1 MPSSSHKQSRRISA
15 RALPSRSSHAL
26 YENPRLYDL
35 AFGFRQIPAE
45 CRGLLSLAAHHGI
58 SKPSSIADIACGPA
72 HHLREYAR
80 LGLKAFGIDLN
91 RDMLAYARYL
101 SKKERLHIRLK
112 RADMRDFR
120 LQEKVDIAQ
129 CLFDSFSHCTTDGDA
144 VATLRC
150 AAGALRKG
158 GILLLELTHPADF
171 FTTTSKRTVGR
182 WSQRYPDVT
191 VRTRFLTTDID
202 PIAETY
208 VKSMTIDAKYKDG
221 RPSKHI
227 VDRQMHRMW
236 LRSGI
241 SHVAAASGVFD
252 VLAWYGDLSP
262 RVPLSVRVSSWR
274 MVTVLRRRNA
284 AR

>member
-1 MPSSSHKQSRRISA
+1 MPSSSRKAVRSSRA
-15 RALPSRSSHAL
+15 NGLPSRPSHAL

-35 AFGFRQIPAE
+35 AFGFRQIPTE
-45 CRGLLSLAAHHGI
+45 CRGLLDLAAHHGVARP
-58 SKPSSIADIACGPA
+58 KSIADIACGPA

-80 LGLKAFGIDLN
+80 LGLKAYGIDLN
-91 RDMLAYARYL
+91 RDMLAYARHL
-101 SKKERLHIRLK
+101 SAIAHLPIRLK
-112 RADMRDFR
+112 RADMRAFAIR
-120 LQEKVDIAQ
+120 ERVDIAQ

-150 AAGALRKG
+150 AARALRKG

-171 FTTTSKRTVGR
+171 FTSSSKRTVGR

-208 VKSMTIDAKYKDG
+208 VKSMTIDATYKDG

-227 VDRQMHRMW
+227 VDRQLHRMW

-241 SHVAAASGVFD
+241 SHVAAASGAFD

-262 RVPLSVRVSSWR
+262 RVPLNLRMSSWR
-274 MVTVLRRRNA
+274 MVTVLRRRN
-284 AR
+284 

>member
-1 MPSSSHKQSRRISA
+1 MPSSSRKAPGRTSA
-15 RALPSRSSHAL
+15 RALPARTSHAL

-35 AFGFRQIPAE
+35 AFGFRHIPAE
-45 CRGLLSLAAHHGI
+45 CRGLLGLAAHHGV

-80 LGLKAFGIDLN
+80 LGLKAFGVDLN
-91 RDMLAYARYL
+91 RDMLAYARHL
-101 SKKERLHIRLK
+101 STKERLHIRLK
-112 RADMRDFR
+112 RADMRDFT
-120 LQEKVDIAQ
+120 LQQKVDIAQ
-129 CLFDSFSHCTTDGDA
+129 CLFDSFSHCTTDEDA
-144 VATLRC
+144 IATLRC
-150 AAGALRKG
+150 AARALRPG
-158 GILLLELTHPADF
+158 GLLLLELTHPADF
-171 FTTTSKRTVGR
+171 FSSTSKRTVGR

-208 VKSMTIDAKYKDG
+208 VKSMTIDAKYNDG

-241 SHVAAASGVFD
+241 SHVAAASGAFD

-262 RVPLSVRVSSWR
+262 RVPLSVRMSSWR
-274 MVTVLRRRNA
+274 MVTVLRRRN
-284 AR
+284 

>member
-1 MPSSSHKQSRRISA
+1 MSSSSRKASKRKA
-15 RALPSRSSHAL
+15 TRALPSGTSHAL

-35 AFGFRQIPAE
+35 AFGFRQIATE
-45 CRGLLSLAAHHGI
+45 CRGLLSLASHHGI
-58 SKPSSIADIACGPA
+58 SAPASIADIACGPA

-80 LGLKAFGIDLN
+80 LGLKTFGIDLN
-91 RDMLAYARYL
+91 RDMLAYARHL
-101 SKKERLHIRLK
+101 SAKEGLRIRFK
-112 RADMRDFR
+112 RADMREFK

-129 CLFDSFSHCTTDGDA
+129 CLFDSFSHCTTDEDA

-158 GILLLELTHPADF
+158 GVLLLELTHPADF
-171 FTTTSKRTVGR
+171 FTSTSKRTVGR

-191 VRTRFLTTDID
+191 VKTRFLTTGID

-227 VDRQMHRMW
+227 IDRQMHRMW

-241 SHVAAASGVFD
+241 SHVAAASDAFD
-252 VLAWYGDLSP
+252 VVGWYGDLSP
-262 RVPLSVRVSSWR
+262 RVPLSVRMSSWR
-274 MVTVLRRRNA
+274 MVTVLRRRN
-284 AR
+284 

>member
-1 MPSSSHKQSRRISA
+1 MPSSSRRASGRTSG
-15 RALPSRSSHAL
+15 RALPKRSSHAL

-45 CRGLLSLAAHHGI
+45 CRGLLSLAAHHGV
-58 SKPSSIADIACGPA
+58 SKPTSIADIACGPA

-80 LGLKAFGIDLN
+80 LGLKAFGVDLN

-101 SKKERLHIRLK
+101 STKERLRIRLK

-120 LQEKVDIAQ
+120 LQQEVDIAQ
-129 CLFDSFSHCTTDGDA
+129 CLFDSFSHCTTDDDA
-144 VATLRC
+144 IATLRC
-150 AAGALRKG
+150 AARALRKG
-158 GILLLELTHPADF
+158 GLLLLELTHPADF
-171 FTTTSKRTVGR
+171 FSSTSKRTVGR
-182 WSQRYPDVT
+182 WSQRYTDVT

-208 VKSMTIDAKYKDG
+208 VKSMTIDAKYNDG

-241 SHVAAASGVFD
+241 SHVAAASGAFD

-262 RVPLSVRVSSWR
+262 RVPLSVRMSSWR

-284 AR
+284 VR

>member
-1 MPSSSHKQSRRISA
+1 MPSSSRKASKRRA
-15 RALPSRSSHAL
+15 AHALPSRSSHAL

-45 CRGLLSLAAHHGI
+45 CRGVLTLAAHHGVAE
-58 SKPSSIADIACGPA
+58 PASIADIACGPA

-91 RDMLAYARYL
+91 REMLAYARYL
-101 SKKERLHIRLK
+101 STKERLPVRLK
-112 RADMRDFR
+112 RADMRDFE
-120 LQEKVDIAQ
+120 LQQKVDIAQ
-129 CLFDSFSHCTTDGDA
+129 CLFDSFSHCTTDEDA

-150 AAGALRKG
+150 AARALRKG

-191 VRTRFLTTDID
+191 LKTRFLTTDID

-208 VKSMTIDAKYKDG
+208 VKSMKIDAKYKDG
-221 RPSKHI
+221 RPAKHI
-227 VDRQMHRMW
+227 VDRQLHRMW

-241 SHVAAASGVFD
+241 SHVASASGAFD

-262 RVPLSVRVSSWR
+262 RVPLSVRMSSWR
-274 MVTVLRRRNA
+274 MVTVLRRRN
-284 AR
+284 

>member
-1 MPSSSHKQSRRISA
+1 
-15 RALPSRSSHAL
+15 L
-26 YENPRLYDL
+26 
-35 AFGFRQIPAE
+35 E

-58 SKPSSIADIACGPA
+58 SAPASIADIACGPA

-80 LGLKAFGIDLN
+80 LGLKTFGIDLN
-91 RDMLAYARYL
+91 REMLAYARYL
-101 SKKERLHIRLK
+101 STKERLHIRFK
-112 RADMRDFR
+112 RADMRDFK

-129 CLFDSFSHCTTDGDA
+129 CLFDSFSHCTTDEDA

-150 AAGALRKG
+150 AARALRKG

-227 VDRQMHRMW
+227 VDRQLHRMW

-241 SHVAAASGVFD
+241 SHVAAASGAFE
-252 VLAWYGDLSP
+252 VLAWYGDLTP
-262 RVPLSVRVSSWR
+262 RVPLTVRMSSWR
-274 MVTVLRRRNA
+274 MVTVLRRRN
-284 AR
+284 